1 MKSNAKDLLCSGRRD
16 LLEMVAAT
24 IAVAQKPKMVKNMM
38 RDLNL
43 NHEKLTE
50 YLEFLTNR
58 HLIER
63 SAKNTAILYQAT
75 RKGRRFLE
83 IYCDILR
90 LLYGED
96 FMQNTNNFAVACL
109 RCCAETK
116 STEVQAH
123 AK

>member
-1 MKSNAKDLLCSGRRD
+1 
-16 LLEMVAAT
+16 
-24 IAVAQKPKMVKNMM
+24 MM

-50 YLEFLTNR
+50 YLEFMTNR
-58 HLIER
+58 HLIKK

-75 RKGRRFLE
+75 TKGHRFLE

-90 LLYGED
+90 LLHGED
-96 FMQNTNNFAVACL
+96 FMQNTRNFAVACL
-109 RCCAETK
+109 RCRAETK